1 MRILLVEDKLPLN
14 KSLAKILRRH
24 AYAVDQAFDGE
35 QALCLVDDSYYDV
48 MILDLT
54 LPKIDGL
61 QVLALVRERGLK
73 LPILVLTARV
83 TTPEIVTGLRSGA
96 DDYLAKPFEVEE
108 LLARLQALLRRVSDK
123 KQPVLQVADLIL
135 DPSSGQVTRA
145 GQVIQLS
152 RKEYQLLAYLMH
164 KSHWIITKQELLAH
178 VWENETQVYDR
189 VVDTYIC
196 FLRKKID
203 KAFPHLPTLIQT
215 VKTRGSRLGL
225 EAEHV

>member
-96 DDYLAKPFEVEE
+96 DDYLAKPF
-108 LLARLQALLRRVSDK
+108 
-123 KQPVLQVADLIL
+123 
-135 DPSSGQVTRA
+135 
-145 GQVIQLS
+145 
-152 RKEYQLLAYLMH
+152 
-164 KSHWIITKQELLAH
+164 
-178 VWENETQVYDR
+178 
-189 VVDTYIC
+189 
-196 FLRKKID
+196 
-203 KAFPHLPTLIQT
+203 
-215 VKTRGSRLGL
+215 
-225 EAEHV
+225 